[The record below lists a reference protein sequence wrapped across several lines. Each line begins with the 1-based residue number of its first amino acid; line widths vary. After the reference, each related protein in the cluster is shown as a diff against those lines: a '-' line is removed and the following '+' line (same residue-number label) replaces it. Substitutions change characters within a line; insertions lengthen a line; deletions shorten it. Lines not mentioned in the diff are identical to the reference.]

1 MRKYNVKTELTE
13 QGGGMVSGL
22 GDTITPI
29 EEEPTSTKKN
39 KRNKQITSHYDTQLI
54 DLDRH
59 SHIEFEQDGDK
70 VISLANHLYK
80 YSQLCYSSC
89 FFNLSTI
96 SDSLSLKN

>member
-1 MRKYNVKTELTE
+1 MRKYNTVKTELTE
-13 QGGGMVSGL
+13 QGGGGGVVGL

-29 EEEPTSTKKN
+29 EDEPTSTKKS

-70 VISLANHLYK
+70 VITLANHSYK
-80 YSQLCYSSC
+80 YRQLCH
-89 FFNLSTI
+89 N
-96 SDSLSLKN
+96 